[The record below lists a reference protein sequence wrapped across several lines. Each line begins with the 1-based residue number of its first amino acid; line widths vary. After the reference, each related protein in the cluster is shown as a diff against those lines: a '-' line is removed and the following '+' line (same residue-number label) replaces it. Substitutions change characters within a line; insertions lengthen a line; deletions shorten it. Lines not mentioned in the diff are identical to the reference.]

1 MQRRGKA
8 KMAKADVDTAS
19 SEEQPEIGK
28 QAADDAAELGR
39 MFLDLMREQT
49 GQNLEIWRDLTMA
62 VDWEHV
68 ARPVDWGRVLEL
80 ESQYLRQSLERAA
93 RLTQCC
99 LEVGPAM
106 IATTTSAAHQQAQKA
121 A

>member
-1 MQRRGKA
+1 
-8 KMAKADVDTAS
+8 MAKANVNTAS
-19 SEEQPEIGK
+19 LEEQQEIVK

-39 MFLDLMREQT
+39 MVLDLMREQT
-49 GQNLEIWRDLTMA
+49 GQNLEIWRDLATA

-80 ESQYLRQSLERAA
+80 ESQYLRQSLERTA

-106 IATTTSAAHQQAQKA
+106 IATATSAAQQQAQKA

>member
-1 MQRRGKA
+1 MVKA
-8 KMAKADVDTAS
+8 NVNTAS
-19 SEEQPEIGK
+19 REEQQEIGK

-49 GQNLEIWRDLTMA
+49 DQNLEIWRELTAA

-80 ESQYLRQSLERAA
+80 QSQYLRQSLKRTAQ
-93 RLTQCC
+93 LTQCY

-106 IATTTSAAHQQAQKA
+106 MMATATSAAQQQAQKA